1 MFSFNNFKFILQFN
15 IFNINLVGLKTR
27 IKTRISFFLKYLF
40 FDRVSNKFSVLKFL
54 RMLNERKLWKNEYT
68 IKWKQ
73 DKLHVR

>member
-27 IKTRISFFLKYLF
+27 ISFFLKYL

>member
-27 IKTRISFFLKYLF
+27 ISFFLKYL

-73 DKLHVR
+73 GKLHVR